1 MTTKNRRISNWKRAG
16 IVSDDWNAVY
26 ERYINATHCEECNDD
41 FLNYERYIQF
51 DKHRRQVNPRR
62 LDHDHNTGEV
72 RNVVCNSCNVK
83 RSYRDG
89 RPHICNLIF
98 SRCRGVECREL

>member
-51 DKHRRQVNPRR
+51 DKHRRQVNPSS
-62 LDHDHNTGEV
+62 TT
-72 RNVVCNSCNVK
+72 
-83 RSYRDG
+83 
-89 RPHICNLIF
+89 
-98 SRCRGVECREL
+98 